1 MLQSLSSNVKVELP
15 GTSRCNMTKSI
26 RTYQAK
32 HTLFINMLTATNNTS
47 PQLPMHIVHCV
58 KLPGLG
64 FLIRHNFF
72 PARCDAVLQVENV
85 RGAAA
90 KDWTASMARMEHAKQ
105 DEYRNQVEIVK
116 HGPWYH
122 LSSRIFTQLLVHW
135 YHLTHDARECVFF

>member
-1 MLQSLSSNVKVELP
+1 
-15 GTSRCNMTKSI
+15 MTKSI

-90 KDWTASMARMEHAKQ
+90 KD
-105 DEYRNQVEIVK
+105 
-116 HGPWYH
+116 
-122 LSSRIFTQLLVHW
+122 
-135 YHLTHDARECVFF
+135 